1 MIIDPLT
8 IDDNDLGGL
17 FISSFAKP
25 LQYPFSAEARQT
37 SQKLARDL
45 GALAILLD
53 RPENLFIVE
62 AAEKRVYSAL
72 VNEEIELPSMRDQ
85 KEVLIYP
92 TARLIVEE
100 LGSPQLRARQAEAE
114 SKSVNKQLRQEDDDF
129 VIELSTSSFGW
140 EIQSIGSLMDRAKL
154 PMQIKTY
161 DMKIRFENF
170 LEVAP
175 DFHAEEWKLVNRFVD
190 HGWALIRRRELDRL
204 ISGRFRQIVLTG
216 RLDIPKLPRRLAEA
230 VERIE
235 IEMKGHIQQAEPFKI
250 EGQVNSAFP
259 PCMQKMYDD
268 SISGQV
274 NLPHDARFALAAF
287 LLRIGMSEEDVSD
300 VFSHAPDRYDSLI
313 SYQVGH
319 IAGKKS
325 TVSEEQGYFPTGCKK
340 LRTNNLCPVA
350 NQETFDPLCEY
361 IVNPL
366 SFYQTRAWEV
376 SKNITNH
383 SWYAEKK
390 DKKQSF

>member
-1 MIIDPLT
+1 M
-8 IDDNDLGGL
+8 
-17 FISSFAKP
+17 SSLAKP
-25 LQYPFSAEARQT
+25 LQYPFSIEARQT
-37 SQKLARDL
+37 SQKFARDL
-45 GALAILLD
+45 GNLASFLD
-53 RPENLFIVE
+53 KPENSFIVE

-72 VNEEIELPSMRDQ
+72 VNEEIELPSMQDP

-100 LGSPQLRARQAEAE
+100 IGSPQLRARQAEVE
-114 SKSVNKQLRQEDDDF
+114 SKSVNKQLRQEDDSF
-129 VIELSTSSFGW
+129 VIDLCTSSFGW
-140 EIQSIGSLMDRAKL
+140 DVQLIGTLMERAKL
-154 PMQIKTY
+154 PLQIKTY

-175 DFHAEEWKLVNRFVD
+175 DFHAEEWKMINRYVER
-190 HGWALIRRRELDRL
+190 GWTLIRRRELDRL
-204 ISGRFRQIVLTG
+204 VSGRFKQIVLTG
-216 RLDIPKLPRRLAEA
+216 RLEIPKLPRRLAEA

-235 IEMKGHIQQAEPFKI
+235 IEMKSYIQQAEPFKI

-259 PCMQKMYDD
+259 PCIQKMYDD

-274 NLPHDARFALAAF
+274 NLSHDARFALAAF
-287 LLRIGMSEEDVSD
+287 LLRIGMSEKDVSD
-300 VFSHAPDRYDSLI
+300 VFSHAPDRFDSLI

-350 NQETFDPLCEY
+350 NEETFDPLCEY
-361 IVNPL
+361 IINPL
-366 SFYQTRAWEV
+366 SFYNIRAWEM

-390 DKKQSF
+390 DKKQTF

>member
-8 IDDNDLGGL
+8 IDSNDSGGL
-17 FISSFAKP
+17 YMSSFAKP
-25 LQYPFSAEARQT
+25 LQYPFSTEARQA

-45 GALAILLD
+45 GAMATLLD

-72 VNEEIELPSMRDQ
+72 VNEEIELPSMQDP

-100 LGSPQLRARQAEAE
+100 IASPQLRARQAEAE
-114 SKSVNKQLRQEDDDF
+114 SKSVNKQLRQEDDTF
-129 VIELSTSSFGW
+129 VINLCTSSFGW
-140 EIQSIGSLMDRAKL
+140 AVQSIGTLMERAKL

-161 DMKIRFENF
+161 DMKIKFEDF

-216 RLDIPKLPRRLAEA
+216 RLDIPKLPRSLAEA

-235 IEMKGHIQQAEPFKI
+235 TEMKGHIQQTESFKI

-259 PCMQKMYDD
+259 PCIQKMYDD
-268 SISGQV
+268 SVSGQV

-287 LLRIGMSEEDVSD
+287 LLRIGMSENDVSD

-350 NQETFDPLCEY
+350 TGETFDPLCEY
-361 IVNPL
+361 IINPL
-366 SFYQTRAWEV
+366 SFYNIRAWEV

>member
-1 MIIDPLT
+1 M
-8 IDDNDLGGL
+8 
-17 FISSFAKP
+17 SSFAKP
-25 LQYPFSAEARQT
+25 LQYPFSVEARQT

-45 GALAILLD
+45 GALASLLD
-53 RPENLFIVE
+53 KPENLFIVE

-72 VNEEIELPSMRDQ
+72 VNEEIELPSMRES

-100 LGSPQLRARQAEAE
+100 IASPQLRARQAEAE
-114 SKSVNKQLRQEDDDF
+114 SKSVNKQLRQEEDNF
-129 VIELSTSSFGW
+129 VIDLGTSSFGW
-140 EIQSIGSLMDRAKL
+140 EVQTIGSMMERAKL

-175 DFHAEEWKLVNRFVD
+175 DFHAEEWKLVNRYID
-190 HGWALIRRRELDRL
+190 QGWALIRRRELDRL

-216 RLDIPKLPRRLAEA
+216 RLDIPKLPRSLAEA

-235 IEMKGHIQQAEPFKI
+235 TEMKGHIQQAEPFKI

-274 NLPHDARFALAAF
+274 NLSHDARFALAAF
-287 LLRIGMSEEDVSD
+287 LLRIGMSENDVSD

-350 NQETFDPLCEY
+350 TGETFDSLCEY
-361 IVNPL
+361 IINPL
-366 SFYQTRAWEV
+366 NFYSIRAWEV
-376 SKNITNH
+376 AKNITNH

>member
-1 MIIDPLT
+1 M
-8 IDDNDLGGL
+8 
-17 FISSFAKP
+17 SSFTKP
-25 LQYPFSAEARQT
+25 LQYPFSNKARQT
-37 SQKLARDL
+37 SQKFARDL
-45 GALAILLD
+45 GALVTLLD
-53 RPENLFIVE
+53 KPENLFIIE

-72 VNEEIELPSMRDQ
+72 AHEEITLPSIHDP

-100 LGSPQLRARQAEAE
+100 IANPQLRSRQAEAE
-114 SKSVNKQLRQEDDDF
+114 SKSVNKQLRQENDSF
-129 VIELSTSSFGW
+129 VIDLCTSAFGW
-140 EIQSIGSLMDRAKL
+140 EVQSIGTLMERAKL

-161 DMKIRFENF
+161 DMKIRFEDF

-175 DFHAEEWKLVNRFVD
+175 DFHAEEWKLVNRYVD
-190 HGWALIRRRELDRL
+190 QGWALIRRRELDRL

-216 RLDIPKLPRRLAEA
+216 KLDIPKLPRRLAEA

-235 IEMKGHIQQAEPFKI
+235 NEMKGHIQQVEPFKI

-268 SISGQV
+268 SVSGQV

-287 LLRIGMSEEDVSD
+287 LLRIGMSEKDVGD
-300 VFSHAPDRYDSLI
+300 VFSHAPDRFDSLI

-325 TVSEEQGYFPTGCKK
+325 TISEEQGYFPTGCKK

-350 NQETFDPLCEY
+350 SGETFDPLCEY
-361 IVNPL
+361 IINPL
-366 SFYQTRAWEV
+366 SFYNIRAWEV
-376 SKNITNH
+376 SKNITNR